1 MKRTSLRTTLPD
13 PADEVAAAEAAMQVM
28 QRPAA
33 TTDSGRPAMTTSTVH
48 MPVEMLN
55 ALRLA
60 AIRRS
65 ERRALADTAKGRGG
79 RPSVSE
85 IVVEILSRHRDEI
98 DALD

>member
-1 MKRTSLRTTLPD
+1 MKRTSLRTALP
-13 PADEVAAAEAAMQVM
+13 PGDEVAAAEAAMQAM
-28 QRPAA
+28 RPAA
-33 TTDSGRPAMTTSTVH
+33 TTDGGRVAMTTSTIH
-48 MPVEMLN
+48 MPLDLLN

-60 AIRRS
+60 AVRRA

-85 IVVEILSRHRDEI
+85 IVVEILSQHRDEI